1 MRIALYARCSTKHQ
15 DCDAQLA
22 ELRRYAV
29 SRDAIALEYVDSG
42 ISGAKTSRPE
52 LDRLLNDAKTAA
64 FDVIAVVKL
73 DRLGRSLSHLVGLL
87 EQFRKLKIGFISLR
101 DSIDMTT
108 PAGEF
113 MMHMLAAMAQF
124 ERSLIAERVKAGM
137 RHAKENGA
145 KFGAKPRFD
154 RQEFARLAPKMG
166 TTQLAKHFGVS
177 RQAILMARNKMV
189 QSPAL

>member
-15 DCDAQLA
+15 DCDSQLS
-22 ELRRYAV
+22 ELRKYAI

-52 LDRLLNDAKTAA
+52 LDRLLADAQSAGA

-73 DRLGRSLSHLVGLL
+73 DRLGRSLKHLVGLL
-87 EQFRKLKIGFISLR
+87 EQFRKMKIGFVSLR

-137 RHAKENGA
+137 RYAKQNGA
-145 KFGAKPRFD
+145 KFGRKPTIDMQVLKR
-154 RQEFARLAPKMG
+154 RRKESNSLLARE
-166 TTQLAKHFGVS
+166 FGVS
-177 RQAILMARNKMV
+177 RQAVLQAKSR
-189 QSPAL
+189 LE